1 MGEEKKKGMT
11 YAEAG
16 VDIDREE
23 GMVKAVV
30 SQLKS
35 GEKGF
40 GKLMDLSGHYTGL
53 IDFGDVALSMCT
65 DSIGT
70 KGKIADALE
79 KWDTVGFDCMA
90 MNVNDMIC
98 IGATPIAFVDFFAI
112 EKYDEH
118 MAEEVGKGLAEAADV
133 AGVAIIGGETASLPD
148 IVSGFELAGTCLG
161 YVKKDAIISGDSIAP
176 GDVIIGIKSSG
187 IHSNGL
193 TLARKIVENNGLSF
207 KDHFPGTDIPIGET
221 LLIPTSIYV
230 KEVLEVLKT
239 SNVKG
244 MAHITGGG
252 LKNLP
257 RLKKGVE
264 FRITDPFKPQEV
276 YVHLQKLGNV
286 TDEEMY
292 KTFNMGM
299 GFSIVAEKG
308 EVEGILKILGGKVEA
323 KVVGEVV
330 EGEGASLPKLGL
342 KY

>member
-1 MGEEKKKGMT
+1 MSKEKKKGMT

-16 VDIDREE
+16 VDIDKEE
-23 GMVKAVV
+23 GMVRAVV
-30 SQLKS
+30 SQLKT
-35 GEKGF
+35 GGGGF
-40 GKLMDLSGHYTGL
+40 ARPMELSGHYTGL
-53 IDFGDVALSMCT
+53 IDFGDVALSLCT

-112 EKYDEH
+112 ERYDER
-118 MAEEVGKGLAEAADV
+118 MAREVGTGLAAAAEV
-133 AGVAIIGGETASLPD
+133 AGVSIIGGETASLPD

-161 YVKKDAIISGDSIAP
+161 YVAKDKIISGERIAP
-176 GDVIIGIKSSG
+176 GDAIIGLRSSG

-193 TLARKIVENNGLSF
+193 TLARKIVEGNDLSYR
-207 KDHFPGTDIPIGET
+207 DRFPGSDLPVGET
-221 LLIPTSIYV
+221 LLIPTMIYV
-230 KEVLEVLKT
+230 REVLDVVK
-239 SNVKG
+239 SSDVKG

-264 FRITDPFKPQEV
+264 FRITEPFEPQEV
-276 YVHLQKLGNV
+276 FMHLQTLGNV

-292 KTFNMGM
+292 RTFNMGM
-299 GFSIVAEKG
+299 GFSLVAD
-308 EVEGILKILGGKVEA
+308 VEDVDGILGTLENRVEA
-323 KVVGEVV
+323 RVVGEVV
-330 EGEGASLPKLGL
+330 EGEGVTLPKLGL
-342 KY
+342 RY